1 MKTSTLLRRM
11 FVLALAMTL
20 VLPLLPALAEEDAG
34 NAPQNPAVILAANPT
49 TGYTWTVEIADE
61 AVVSVTD
68 DGIAQGDEQPLTG
81 AGGLQLGVVVVDG
94 GAVHDQIG
102 VADIGSVVANGD
114 AHAQGTLGLGVLGL
128 LNVRAGDGVAAAVQD
143 LDQRI
148 GAGTA
153 AADKMDRADAFQQLG
168 VIHTKNHNSGH
179 LKIYPLPGRA
189 RGVYYW
195 KHYTISLQQNKH
207 FF

>member
-1 MKTSTLLRRM
+1 MLL
-11 FVLALAMTL
+11 
-20 VLPLLPALAEEDAG
+20 DA
-34 NAPQNPAVILAANPT
+34 A
-49 TGYTWTVEIADE
+49 
-61 AVVSVTD
+61 
-68 DGIAQGDEQPLTG
+68 G

-102 VADIGSVVANGD
+102 VADIGGVVANGD
-114 AHAQGTLGLGVLGL
+114 AHAQGTLGLGVLGF
-128 LNVRAGDGVAAAVQD
+128 LNVRAGNGVAAAVQD